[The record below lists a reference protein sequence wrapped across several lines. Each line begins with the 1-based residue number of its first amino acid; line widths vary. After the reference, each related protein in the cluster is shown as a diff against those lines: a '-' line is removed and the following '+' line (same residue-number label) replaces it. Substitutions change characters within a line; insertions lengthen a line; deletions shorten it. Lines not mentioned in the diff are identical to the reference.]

1 MNIVD
6 EFDDFLTKVAAIVET
21 NRMLKEQNQQL
32 KSELGN
38 IINIK
43 GNKLFMIKIT

>member
-6 EFDDFLTKVAAIVET
+6 EFDDFLSKVAAVVET
-21 NRMLKEQNQQL
+21 NRMLEEQNQQL

-43 GNKLFMIKIT
+43 GIKLFMIKIT